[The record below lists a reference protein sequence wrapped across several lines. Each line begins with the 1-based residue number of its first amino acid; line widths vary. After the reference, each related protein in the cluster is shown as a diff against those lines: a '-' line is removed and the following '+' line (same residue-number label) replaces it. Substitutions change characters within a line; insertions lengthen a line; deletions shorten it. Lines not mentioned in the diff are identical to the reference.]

1 MWAPRHSRHGVA
13 VPRTPSEMFKPG
25 TARGTYAEA
34 MTLAFNF
41 IGIVTRDLGAS
52 LAFYRQLGLDIPEGQ
67 DDAPHVEVGLPG
79 GLTLAWDPL
88 STIQGFNPDFAF
100 PEGPGRVSFAC
111 EAGSVTAVDQTYA
124 EIVAADPGAAHTAPW
139 DAPWGQRYSTVRD
152 PDGNTVDLYAALPAT
167 SEAPATP
174 EAPAASEAPA
184 A

>member
-1 MWAPRHSRHGVA
+1 MHAEDAFVA
-13 VPRTPSEMFKPG
+13 LRILSETFKPE
-25 TARGTYAEA
+25 ARAATYAEA

-52 LAFYRQLGLDIPEGQ
+52 LAFYRRLGLEIPEGQ
-67 DDAPHVEVGLPG
+67 DDAPHVEIGLPG

-100 PEGPGRVSFAC
+100 PEGPGRIGFAC
-111 EAGSVTAVDQTYA
+111 EAGSVAAVNRAYA

-152 PDGNTVDLYAALPAT
+152 PDGNTVDLYAALPEASDT
-167 SEAPATP
+167 SDPSPSSAR
-174 EAPAASEAPA
+174 
-184 A
+184 